1 MNKRSNKLLMNL
13 VLGKKENLYTLMEM
27 YNVQDRSIR
36 IDVKELNRD
45 LKKAK
50 LPVILVEGNGD
61 LVFDTKD
68 PINLDAFKQ
77 FFGTYDIY
85 TYALS
90 TKERST
96 VLTMILL
103 NSEGYVTV
111 ESLCEK
117 VDASRN
123 TVLNDLSMLKD
134 WFKEHNMQLTSKV
147 RRGYQVVASERK
159 IREWVLKIL
168 QINGN
173 TTHMDIFWN
182 LLLGIVDVYG
192 VYPDVCDILVNVEH
206 KRESYLSDYSFAE
219 TALECTI
226 ALNHIRKG
234 RILDE
239 PGDERIK
246 KSTRYEF
253 ACCVYRQ
260 AEKKYSIHIPQREIL
275 YFADRLSVK
284 SYLEDK
290 VQKRQT
296 MEIRLMISEA
306 IYHVS
311 ETFKI
316 DFYHDFSIYDMIISH
331 IRAAIFRMKNDEVL
345 TNPLKNSLLKDYPEY
360 FAVIKENLKT
370 LEQFI
375 GKEFSEDEIS
385 FIVLYFASVTEKEKA
400 INEKKRKI
408 RVALVCATG
417 RGTAQYMMAKLRILD
432 DVIDIVSVT
441 ASHNVQQIE
450 QNKAEM
456 IISTIPLH
464 YSVLPSVIVE
474 SPMLTKN
481 DIVSIQR
488 MALEIRDGYSEPED
502 IRYEEQKEDSRVNGD
517 FLHLLN
523 TQRIQLNVEAEDWQ
537 AAIRQAG
544 NLLVNT
550 KAVEPKYV
558 EAMINSVK
566 KNGPYI
572 VVCPQTALPHANPED
587 GVLQEAVSIVRLKKP
602 IDFHS
607 GVNDPVSFIVAM
619 SILSAQSINA
629 AIYDMMLIFG
639 NDKHRQHL
647 MQFQD
652 ETEVYNYIESL
663 EKL

>member
-1 MNKRSNKLLMNL
+1 MDL

-36 IDVKELNRD
+36 IEVKELNRD

-61 LVFDTKD
+61 FVFDTKD

-77 FFGTYDIY
+77 FFETYDIY

-147 RRGYQVVASERK
+147 RRGYQVVASERQ

-206 KRESYLSDYSFAE
+206 ERESYLSDYSFVE

-239 PGDERIK
+239 TGDERIK

-456 IISTIPLH
+456 IVSTIPLY

-488 MALEIRDGYSEPED
+488 MALDIRDGYSEPED

-602 IDFHS
+602 VDFHS

-639 NDKHRQHL
+639 NEKHRQHL
-647 MQFQD
+647 MQLQD
-652 ETEVYNYIESL
+652 ATEVYNYIESL